1 MMKRIFRSKIFYL
14 LIFLVTLGIVLIF
27 NNDKEPTEKLT
38 EDEFFTTLEDG
49 KVTFLELETQKSAY
63 EIRGRLVGYEKDQYF
78 IASVPNSEIS
88 LDRMNN
94 AVGEHDIGKIE
105 FKPEDT
111 ETSGWVTLLTTT
123 IPFIIIFTLFIVI
136 LLFTVVIKRLNPPR

>member
-1 MMKRIFRSKIFYL
+1 MKRIFRSKVFYL
-14 LIFLVTLGIVLIF
+14 LILLVTLGIVLVF

-49 KVTFLELETQKSAY
+49 KVTFLKVEPQNSVY

-78 IASVPNSEIS
+78 ITSVPNSEVS

-94 AVGEHDIGKIE
+94 AIKEHNIEKIE
-105 FKPEDT
+105 FIPEDT
-111 ETSGWVTLLTTT
+111 ETSGWVTLFTTT
-123 IPFIIIFTLFIVI
+123 IPFVIIFILFFVI
-136 LLFTVVIKRLNPPR
+136 ILFTVVIKRLNRPK

>member
-1 MMKRIFRSKIFYL
+1 MKRIFRSKVFYL
-14 LIFLVTLGIVLIF
+14 LIFLVTLGIVLVF

-49 KVTFLELETQKSAY
+49 KVTFLELEPQKSVY
-63 EIRGRLVGYEKDQYF
+63 EIRGGLVGYEKDQYF

-94 AVGEHDIGKIE
+94 AAEEHDIEKIE
-105 FKPEDT
+105 ITPED
-111 ETSGWVTLLTTT
+111 ETSGWVSLFTTT
-123 IPFIIIFTLFIVI
+123 IPFMIIFMLFLVI
-136 LLFTVVIKRLNPPR
+136 LLFTVVIKRLDRHR

>member
-1 MMKRIFRSKIFYL
+1 MKRIFRSKVFYL

-38 EDEFFTTLEDG
+38 EDEFFTTLEDR
-49 KVTFLELETQKSAY
+49 KVTFLELEPQESVY

-88 LDRMNN
+88 LDKMNN
-94 AVGEHDIGKIE
+94 AVREHDIGKIE
-105 FKPEDT
+105 FMAEDT

-123 IPFIIIFTLFIVI
+123 IPFIIIFILFIVI
-136 LLFTVVIKRLNPPR
+136 LLFTVVIKRLNRPR